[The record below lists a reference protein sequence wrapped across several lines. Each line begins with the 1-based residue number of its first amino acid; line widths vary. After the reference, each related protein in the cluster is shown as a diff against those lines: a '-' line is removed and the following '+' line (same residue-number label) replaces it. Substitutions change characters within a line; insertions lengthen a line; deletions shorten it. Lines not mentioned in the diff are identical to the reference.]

1 MWTPYVLQDK
11 TKQENSCHLPAPGSS
26 RSKRNLWLSFSGCKE
41 NAIITT
47 LEGGGELHQRHFG
60 LTLDGG
66 QFTFNQTIKDLEDPK
81 FGGLRWGCQLV
92 FVRLPDLPVTVAGT
106 ETEAS
111 TLPRLFRIR
120 VSWE

>member
-1 MWTPYVLQDK
+1 MLQDK
-11 TKQENSCHLPAPGSS
+11 TKQEQSCRLPAPGSS
-26 RSKRNLWLSFSGCKE
+26 RSKCNLWLSFSGCKE
-41 NAIITT
+41 NVIITT
-47 LEGGGELHQRHFG
+47 LGGELHQRYFG
-60 LTLDGG
+60 LTLGGG

-81 FGGLRWGCQLV
+81 FGGLQWGCQLV

-111 TLPRLFRIR
+111 TLQRLFRIR